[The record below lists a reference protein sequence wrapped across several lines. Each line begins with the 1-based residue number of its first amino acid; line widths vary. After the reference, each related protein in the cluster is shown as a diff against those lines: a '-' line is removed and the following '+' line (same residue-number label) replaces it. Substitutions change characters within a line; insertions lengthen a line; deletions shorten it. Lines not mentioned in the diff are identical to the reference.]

1 MKWFIGFFVL
11 LIALV
16 AISGCTQTAQ
26 TTTPATT
33 VPTTVQTTEPVTVAT
48 PVPTT
53 EVTTVATTVAQT
65 TATAVTTKIPVTTQT
80 TVASVT
86 QNATA
91 TPVKTVT
98 PATGVSIIH
107 ITSTGFTPQ
116 TDIILKGTGISWIND
131 DTVSHSIKSIGKYE
145 GKFNQEDIIPT
156 AQFAYDFGNDG
167 TYDYVL
173 DNNPKLNGT
182 IIVKS

>member
-53 EVTTVATTVAQT
+53 AATTVASTVAQT

-91 TPVKTVT
+91 TPEKTVT
-98 PATGVSIIH
+98 PATGVSTIH

-116 TDIILKGTGISWIND
+116 TDIVLKGMGISWIND
-131 DTVSHSIKSIGKYE
+131 DTVSHTIKTIGKHE
-145 GKFNQEDIIPT
+145 GVFTSPEIIPHG
-156 AQFAYDFGNDG
+156 QFAYDFGNDG
-167 TYDYVL
+167 TFDYLL